1 MEEVKD
7 KVGYCAMVLCSVC
20 SDFCCVCVDELL
32 LEKERTK
39 QMEIELE
46 QIRLKQRPIYSRS
59 PSGLHTPV
67 TPGGSQQKRS
77 QEGRSSGYYYDE
89 LKQHF
94 KASNDP
100 NKYGISLTKYRLD
113 IFKGSESV
121 YSCPSDGVAVRN
133 VYIMMSACAYEV
145 EPFLIKLSEGYFGE
159 DFTDGK
165 RTPPTF
171 SSRSN
176 VYAPVL

>member
-1 MEEVKD
+1 
-7 KVGYCAMVLCSVC
+7 
-20 SDFCCVCVDELL
+20 
-32 LEKERTK
+32 
-39 QMEIELE
+39 MEIELE
-46 QIRLKQRPIYSRS
+46 QMRLQQRPIYSQTPSGLHTPGAIYSRS

-67 TPGGSQQKRS
+67 TPGGSS

-94 KASNDP
+94 KALNDP
-100 NKYGISLTKYRLD
+100 NKYGISLTKYKLD

-165 RTPPTF
+165 RTSPTF

-176 VYAPVL
+176 VYAHVL

>member
-1 MEEVKD
+1 M
-7 KVGYCAMVLCSVC
+7 
-20 SDFCCVCVDELL
+20 
-32 LEKERTK
+32 KERTK

-46 QIRLKQRPIYSRS
+46 QMRLQQRPIYSQTPSGLHTPGAIYSRS

-67 TPGGSQQKRS
+67 TPGGSKQKRS

-94 KASNDP
+94 KALNDP
-100 NKYGISLTKYRLD
+100 NKYDIILTKYRLD

-165 RTPPTF
+165 RTSPTF

-176 VYAPVL
+176 VYAHVL